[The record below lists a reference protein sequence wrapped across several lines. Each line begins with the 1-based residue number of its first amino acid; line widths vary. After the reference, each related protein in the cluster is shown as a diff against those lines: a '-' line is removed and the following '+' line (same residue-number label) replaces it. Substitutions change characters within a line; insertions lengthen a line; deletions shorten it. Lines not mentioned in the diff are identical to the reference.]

1 MQTIPKEYSVLFNTI
16 TDVSRSLRLIEEKLK
31 FAQQQA
37 EDIYIEKLDLG
48 YEENETEEAKTYM
61 VDCKM
66 KLDT

>member
-48 YEENETEEAKTYM
+48 YEENETEEA
-61 VDCKM
+61 
-66 KLDT
+66 